1 MTIGNTCTC
10 STLAVNGP
18 SFLHQLLRVRHGTL
32 ICSKWVTVDAHILV
46 TDIFTSIIAQ
56 IACSDNFLAT
66 LSRYGIN
73 NMGSMKGHV
82 VNVFHKRNIL
92 MWVTR

>member
-1 MTIGNTCTC
+1 MTIGNACTC

-56 IACSDNFLAT
+56 IACSVNFLAS
-66 LSRYGIN
+66 LSRYSIN